1 MKEQLVLFL
10 ASLVRTIVPAIV
22 GQVAGF
28 FVAIGLPLEDDGK
41 AALGLFLG
49 LLLTAI
55 YYAVIRLIEQ
65 RLPNFGWLLGYNK
78 SPDSYSKNSGVATDE
93 STAGSVIPGTT
104 LPHLA
109 QHVALPVEEEG
120 PAHRA

>member
-10 ASLVRTIVPAIV
+10 ASLIRTVVPAIV

-49 LLLTAI
+49 LVLTTI
-55 YYAVIRLIEQ
+55 YYSLIRLIEQ
-65 RLPNFGWLLGYNK
+65 KLPNFGWLLGFNK
-78 SPDSYSKNSGVATDE
+78 SPDSYSKGDATTD
-93 STAGSVIPGTT
+93 TTQDKIIPGTT

-109 QHVALPVEEEG
+109 QHLALPVEEDG